1 MQKDSLYNP
10 KHCVTTKNGS
20 CLDEDLIRKVAKIFN
35 QKFKTKID
43 ETQSCS
49 DIHSDISR
57 YLRDA
62 KGCQSESCML
72 QIDTLMKSLG
82 KDKKRFVHSF
92 QAVMPKE
99 WLKAKGKTIKKKRR
113 ARKKKKSKQSAKS
126 AQSKRVEDLQVGAD
140 HYPKEEIDLN
150 ALLST
155 DEIEDFL
162 DRLEE
167 KYSGFVS
174 FGATPIDFSN
184 CNVDRAL
191 CKFECKDHLDKGDR
205 NIGVVFNTDPHDKD
219 GEHWIALYIDL
230 RSINYKKPAIY
241 YFDSY
246 GYKPPSRVKK
256 FIDKVREQGESC
268 HHPFKYYYND
278 YPYQRRG
285 TQCGMYAIHFLNEMA
300 SGVSFQDYLN
310 SGVGDMLM
318 KDLRDDYFIDP
329 NEM

>member
-1 MQKDSLYNP
+1 MEDHTLYNP
-10 KHCVTTKNGS
+10 KHCVSSKNGS

-35 QKFKTKID
+35 KQFKTNID
-43 ETQSCS
+43 ETQSCR
-49 DIHSDISR
+49 DIHREISR
-57 YLRDA
+57 YLKET
-62 KGCQSESCML
+62 KGCQAESCML
-72 QIDTLMKSLG
+72 QNDKIMRSLG
-82 KDKKRFVHSF
+82 KDKERFVHSF

-99 WLKAKGKTIKKKRR
+99 WLKAKGKTIKKKRS
-113 ARKKKKSKQSAKS
+113 ARKKKKK
-126 AQSKRVEDLQVGAD
+126 SKRVEESQVGSD

-155 DEIEDFL
+155 YEIEDFL
-162 DRLEE
+162 DRLET
-167 KYSGFVS
+167 KHKGFIS
-174 FGATPIDFSN
+174 YGAAPIDFSN
-184 CNVDRAL
+184 CSVDRAL
-191 CKFECKDHLDKGDR
+191 CKFDCKDHLDKGDR
-205 NIGVVFNTDPHDKD
+205 NIGVVFNTDPHDED

-230 RSINYKKPAIY
+230 QSINYKKPAIY

-256 FIDKVREQGESC
+256 FIDKVREQGQSC

-278 YPYQRRG
+278 YPYQRKG

-300 SGVSFQDYLN
+300 RGVSFQDYLN
-310 SGVGDMLM
+310 SGVGDILM